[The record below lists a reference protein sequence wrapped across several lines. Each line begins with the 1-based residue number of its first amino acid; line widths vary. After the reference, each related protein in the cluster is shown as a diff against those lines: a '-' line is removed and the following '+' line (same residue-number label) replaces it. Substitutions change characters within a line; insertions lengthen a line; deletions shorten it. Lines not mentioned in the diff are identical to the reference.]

1 VPLLVQPTPAQQKE
15 PTDTMNKPTFG
26 ERFRYWFDNWMS
38 KGTIALMALLGV
50 ATVVLVL
57 VVGAITWVVVGLL
70 PDKYNSFG
78 EDYTPWDIFWGGL
91 MRTLD
96 PGTMGGDQ
104 GWVFRILMLIITIG
118 GLIIVAS
125 LIGIISGAFDSKVEE
140 LRKGR
145 SKVLEKDHTLILGW
159 STKVFPIISELVI
172 ANQSRGKSFIVVLAD
187 KDKVEMEDEI
197 RAQVGDTGKTKIICR
212 PGDPMDLTELEVSN
226 PQNARSI
233 ILIAPEGSSDP
244 DLDVIKTALALTN
257 NPHRRPDKFHIVG
270 EIQDPANLEAARL
283 VGRGEAH
290 WVLGSQLIGRITV
303 QSCRQS
309 GLSVVYSELLDFD
322 GDEIY
327 FTEQPALYGKTYF
340 DTQLAFVNSAVM
352 GFVKAG
358 SVQLNPSADAIYEA
372 GDQLIVIAEDDS
384 TIALATP
391 GVANASA
398 VSTGKSPKPHPEST
412 LVLGYN
418 PGLTG
423 MLVELDEYVTPGSSV
438 TVLADVEKPEFPKTS
453 NLAID
458 FRRGDATSRTLL
470 DSLKVENYDHIIVL
484 AYKNLDAQRADSKT
498 LITLLQ
504 LRAIEE
510 LTGVDL
516 NIVSEMLDDRNRELA
531 EVTNADDFIVSD
543 KLISLMLSQVSENRQ
558 LTQVFDDLFASEG
571 SEVYL
576 NDVDLYVAPGESVTF
591 YTVLEAARRR
601 GETAIGFRIV
611 ADARDGAKG
620 YGVKVNPLKS
630 QSRSF
635 APGDKIIVLAE
646 G

>member
-1 VPLLVQPTPAQQKE
+1 MPLLVQPTPAQQKE